1 MESQEL
7 EQRLGQIF
15 EELLAAREKAQTGID
30 LVNKLILD
38 LVRENA
44 TRKEEQ
50 DGGSGSTQR

>member
-1 MESQEL
+1 VEFQEL

-30 LVNKLILD
+30 LVNKLMLE

-50 DGGSGSTQR
+50 DGGSDPIQR